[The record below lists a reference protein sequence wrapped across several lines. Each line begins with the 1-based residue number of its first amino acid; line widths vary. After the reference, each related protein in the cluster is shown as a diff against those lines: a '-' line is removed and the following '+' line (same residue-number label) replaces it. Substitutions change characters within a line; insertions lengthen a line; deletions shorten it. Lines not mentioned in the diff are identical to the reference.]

1 MGRILLV
8 DDSQMTRFLLARIV
22 REGGHEIV
30 GEAADGI
37 EAIRKVR
44 ETSPDLVILDLIMP
58 HMKGI
63 QTLEEIKKESP
74 GTKVI
79 MCTGDHQEFTIREAV
94 KKGASGYI
102 IKPFD
107 KKVVLEE
114 IETVLAGKEP

>member
-74 GTKVI
+74 ETKVI
-79 MCTGDHQEFTIREAV
+79 MCTGDHQEYTVREAV

-114 IETVLAGKEP
+114 IETVLGGKGP

>member
-37 EAIRKVR
+37 EAVRKVR

-58 HMKGI
+58 HIKGI

-79 MCTGDHQEFTIREAV
+79 MCTGDHQEYTVREAV

-114 IETVLAGKEP
+114 IETVLGGKEP